1 MAGGYFDRSMHA
13 PARPRGGSA
22 AREERTDV
30 ERSCYLELAARGLRM
45 PIGAHLVLHEQPDPD
60 AIIVDGE
67 RLGAVVAATAR
78 RYRTPLAVPLMDLT
92 VEKTAL
98 LEMLAIPA
106 DQIDNYHFA
115 SWSGPEV
122 LERLQQ
128 ALPRHRNARVNAT
141 CAAITHVA
149 RQTDLVPLGMVI
161 GPLSLVVKL
170 LADPITA
177 LFMAGRGRTAAEN
190 PQVALLEGVFE
201 LATQTVLW
209 SIEKQLDA
217 GAQAILICE
226 PAASTAYISP
236 RQLAAGANL
245 LERFVLAPHRRIKA
259 RLTAAGC
266 DLIFHCCG
274 ELTADFVRTFV
285 QLDPV
290 MLSLG
295 SSRVLWEDAALV
307 PKNIVL
313 YGNLPT
319 RSFYSDEACPLAAVE
334 AQAVR
339 LLREMSA
346 IGHPF
351 ILGSECDVLS
361 VPGAHETIA
370 RKVDAFMNVPYP

>member
-1 MAGGYFDRSMHA
+1 
-13 PARPRGGSA
+13 
-22 AREERTDV
+22 
-30 ERSCYLELAARGLRM
+30 
-45 PIGAHLVLHEQPDPD
+45 
-60 AIIVDGE
+60 
-67 RLGAVVAATAR
+67 
-78 RYRTPLAVPLMDLT
+78 
-92 VEKTAL
+92 
-98 LEMLAIPA
+98 
-106 DQIDNYHFA
+106 
-115 SWSGPEV
+115 
-122 LERLQQ
+122 
-128 ALPRHRNARVNAT
+128 
-141 CAAITHVA
+141 
-149 RQTDLVPLGMVI
+149 
-161 GPLSLVVKL
+161 
-170 LADPITA
+170 
-177 LFMAGRGRTAAEN
+177 
-190 PQVALLEGVFE
+190 
-201 LATQTVLW
+201 
-209 SIEKQLDA
+209 
-217 GAQAILICE
+217 
-226 PAASTAYISP
+226 
-236 RQLAAGANL
+236 

-259 RLTAAGC
+259 RLAQAGC
-266 DLIFHCCG
+266 DLVFHCCG